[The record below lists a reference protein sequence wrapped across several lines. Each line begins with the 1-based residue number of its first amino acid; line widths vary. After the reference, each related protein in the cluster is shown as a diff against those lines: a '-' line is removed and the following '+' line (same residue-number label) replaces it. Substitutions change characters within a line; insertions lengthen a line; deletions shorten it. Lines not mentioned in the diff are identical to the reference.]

1 MKRSVRGVLGSLL
14 LLVFLVFQGGAVSV
28 SAGSRFLEVEAFHI
42 GVDILENGDAL
53 IRESVTFYF
62 TGDYNGIYYD
72 IDYERSQGM
81 ENLRVEVEGQDFLAE
96 MMPASSPGFRVYV
109 REDQNELAR
118 LTIHEPSSNER
129 KTFHFQ
135 YVLKDVAEKY
145 NDVGV
150 FNRRLIGDAWE
161 MPLNNIDITITIPEG
176 ASREELRVFAHGP
189 LTGVSTIVDER
200 TFHLTVPSVNGQFVE
215 TRLVFPRTLIPGS
228 NNVFNTDELEN
239 ILREEQQLADE
250 ANRQREEAQKVLER
264 EERLRRMRSAANPV
278 FGFLAAL
285 GLGGTVFAGMKFK
298 KERKPE
304 FEGEYYRELPGDYTP
319 AVMTYLLTKGKV
331 KDDDIMATLLD
342 LARKRVIQL
351 KPTTYEAGRLF
362 KKQEDTYA
370 ISWLDKSRL
379 DSGEGTGKAAAI
391 RRHERFLAEWFID
404 QIGNGESLVLSE
416 LELLVKKRTQALQ
429 FQKDYEYFKKL
440 VKDAGEAEG
449 FFAPNDMQGAG
460 KYTIMGSAL
469 VLLGL
474 GGVFLLK
481 APLAAV
487 MGATGLLLIFTIIGM
502 NFLRKYAQ
510 RGVEQAAMW
519 NAFKKFLLDF
529 SNLKEAEVPSLVIW
543 EHYLVY
549 ATALGV
555 AKEVIDQLP
564 RVFTEAQLSDP
575 NLTYMGGYRSYAG
588 ISSFNRTMSNTMSK
602 VHSAVNTAQIAAS
615 QKSSG
620 QGFGGGFSGGSS
632 GGGGGRGG
640 GGGF

>member
-1 MKRSVRGVLGSLL
+1 MKSSVRGVLGSLL
-14 LLVFLVFQGGAVSV
+14 LLVFLVFQGGAVTV

-42 GVDILENGDAL
+42 EVDILENGDAL
-53 IRESVTFYF
+53 VRESVTFYF
-62 TGDYNGIYYD
+62 TGEYNGIYYD
-72 IDYERSQGM
+72 IDYERTQGI
-81 ENLRVEVEGQDFLAE
+81 ENLRVEVEGQEALAE
-96 MMPASSPGFRVYV
+96 IMPASSAGFRVYV

-118 LTIHEPSSNER
+118 LTIHEPSRNER

-161 MPLNNIDITITIPEG
+161 VPLNNIDITITIPEG
-176 ASREELRVFAHGP
+176 ATREELRVFAHGP

-200 TFHLTVPSVNGQFVE
+200 TFHFTVPSVNGQFVE
-215 TRLVFPRTLIPGS
+215 TRVVFPRTLIPAS
-228 NNVFNTDELEN
+228 TNVFNTDELEN

-298 KERKPE
+298 KERKAE

-351 KPTTYEAGRLF
+351 QPTTYQAGRLF
-362 KKQEDTYA
+362 KKQEDTYE

-379 DSGEGTGKAAAI
+379 DSGEGTGKTAAI
-391 RRHERFLAEWFID
+391 RKHERFLAEWFID
-404 QIGNGESLVLSE
+404 QIGNGESLILSE

-510 RGVEQAAMW
+510 HGVEQAAMW

-549 ATALGV
+549 ATSLGV

-564 RVFTEAQLSDP
+564 KVFTEAQLSDP

-588 ISSFNRTMSNTMSK
+588 ISSFNRTMSNTMTK